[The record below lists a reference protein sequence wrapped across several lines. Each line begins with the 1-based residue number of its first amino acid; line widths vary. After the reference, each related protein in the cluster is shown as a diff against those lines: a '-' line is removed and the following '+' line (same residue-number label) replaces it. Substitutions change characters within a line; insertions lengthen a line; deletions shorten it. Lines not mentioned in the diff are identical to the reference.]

1 MKSLISVLVII
12 FSVAC
17 SMRPAVLGEWKA
29 IRDYDF
35 FHEEWRPAREDV
47 TLVLLSDGHDRI
59 VKSGAKDKTGT
70 FTLDGTVEPQR
81 IVLTDDGDGKVARG
95 IYKVEGDKLTM
106 RASDKPDA
114 TEFPTSFDPSGDDA
128 RVDLIELQRK

>member
-1 MKSLISVLVII
+1 
-12 FSVAC
+12 
-17 SMRPAVLGEWKA
+17 MRPAVVGEWKT

-47 TLVLLSDGHDRI
+47 TLVLRSDGHYRI
-59 VKSGAKDKTGT
+59 VKPGASDKTGT
-70 FTLDGTVEPQR
+70 FTLDETFEPQR

-95 IYKVEGDKLTM
+95 IYKVDGDKLTM
-106 RASDKPDA
+106 RASDNPDG
-114 TEFPTSFDPSGDDA
+114 TEFPTSFDPSGDGA

>member
-1 MKSLISVLVII
+1 
-12 FSVAC
+12 
-17 SMRPAVLGEWKA
+17 MRPAVLGEWKA

-47 TLVLLSDGHDRI
+47 TLVLLSDGHYRI

-95 IYKVEGDKLTM
+95 IYKVEGRKLTM
-106 RASDKPDA
+106 KASDKPDA
-114 TEFPTSFDPSGDDA
+114 TEFPTSFDPSDDDA
-128 RVDLIELQRK
+128 RLDLIEFQRK